1 MAGMQVLMLAP
12 ASSWNSLM
20 GVIITF
26 HIIWSTQPT
35 RHTLELSLDWRQ
47 VSYTS
52 KEMSQIRDQQVKRS
66 QGLPSTH
73 LPIPL
78 HWHHGPNPT

>member
-1 MAGMQVLMLAP
+1 M
-12 ASSWNSLM
+12 
-20 GVIITF
+20 F
-26 HIIWSTQPT
+26 TQPT

-66 QGLPSTH
+66 QGLPSTPPYPSTLASWTESDMMSMRTLH
-73 LPIPL
+73 LSTMES
-78 HWHHGPNPT
+78 GYR